1 MSFLKSTVL
10 FLTVITA
17 ISIIYYAFMP
27 VTIYLFDITYV
38 NTPSIYGKSI
48 IATQRTYLDY
58 YPIIFD
64 VIAIIWWVLST
75 QRVEPQ
81 YTESYSEV

>member
-1 MSFLKSTVL
+1 MSFLKSAVL
-10 FLTVITA
+10 FLTAITA

-27 VTIYLFDITYV
+27 VTLYLFDITYA
-38 NTPSIYGKSI
+38 NTPSIFGKSVI
-48 IATQRTYLDY
+48 TTLRTYLDY

-64 VIAIIWWVLST
+64 IIALIWWVLST

-81 YTESYSEV
+81 YEEF

>member
-10 FLTVITA
+10 FLTAITA
-17 ISIIYYAFMP
+17 ISIICYAFMP
-27 VTIYLFDITYV
+27 VAIYLFDITYA
-38 NTPSIYGKSI
+38 NTPSIFGRTI
-48 IATQRTYLDY
+48 ITTLRTYLDY

-64 VIAIIWWVLST
+64 IIAIIWWVPST

-81 YTESYSEV
+81 YEEF